1 VERSGPAERSM
12 GKIALSAIAL
22 SLVSLVGCCPIG
34 TTPMRST
41 TFTCVKVDKDGKCAL
56 VEARER
62 NTCIK

>member
-1 VERSGPAERSM
+1 M

-22 SLVSLVGCCPIG
+22 GLVSLVGCCPIG

-41 TFTCVKVDKDGKCAL
+41 TFICVKTDKDGKCAL